1 MNIHEYQAKNLLRD
15 YGVPVS
21 NGVIIFSVDE
31 IDEKINFGLEINHS
45 LLKDFQNKVQHF
57 NFIFA
62 TGINLI
68 NQFFILD
75 NKLNSKISKNLFKI
89 LNKNKIFKNYLTIFA
104 DKGINLNY

>member
-1 MNIHEYQAKNLLRD
+1 MILRE
-15 YGVPVS
+15 VKIL
-21 NGVIIFSVDE
+21 NKL

-89 LNKNKIFKNYLTIFA
+89 LNKNKIFKHYATKFA
-104 DKGINLNY
+104 DKGINFNY